1 MEIYSRASSR
11 MKTIRIRGGMS
22 PRRSNFASLLVGVGL
37 LISWIAAGS
46 TAHAAT
52 PPGSSAASA
61 ASVTGNNVEVNGTPM
76 HVGATLFP
84 GDVIRLGEASTA
96 ALRFGNSVVLA
107 APLTELVVES
117 EGVTLRDGRL
127 QARAGGAEAF
137 AIFGP
142 FFRVNIAAFGG
153 IQSSAEVRLGGLRA
167 AVSSVAGAA
176 DVTASGSEA
185 AYRLHAGETATL
197 DATGEAASAGQA
209 AASPVAGQ
217 VSRLVPQVQIDR
229 ASQHLQASVSDR
241 IYWNDGLRSG
251 PTGRAHVALTD
262 GSQLNLGSDSSLRI
276 LQHDAQAQQTSL
288 DLLMGRLR
296 GKITKLTRPGAKFE
310 IQTPVGVAGLVG
322 TDLSL
327 LVTSDYVEMMVFE
340 GAVRFTTLNGQVVS
354 VTAGNKLRITRT
366 GVVEGPSPAGSQEA
380 QIAKDLT
387 DILAQ
392 ANQSTV
398 ATASRPLIPIIV
410 TVTGAAAAIAIGV
423 WEGTRPA
430 ESPVVP

>member
-1 MEIYSRASSR
+1 
-11 MKTIRIRGGMS
+11 
-22 PRRSNFASLLVGVGL
+22 
-37 LISWIAAGS
+37 
-46 TAHAAT
+46 
-52 PPGSSAASA
+52 
-61 ASVTGNNVEVNGTPM
+61 M

-96 ALRFGNSVVLA
+96 ALRFGDNVVLA
-107 APLTELVVES
+107 AQLTELVVES
-117 EGVTLRDGRL
+117 EGVNLRNGRL
-127 QARAGGAEAF
+127 QARAGGAETF

-142 FFRVNIAAFGG
+142 FFRVNIAASGG
-153 IQSSAEVRLGGLRA
+153 IQSSAEVQLGGLRA
-167 AVSSVAGAA
+167 SVSSVAGAA
-176 DVTASGSEA
+176 ELTASGSEA

-197 DATGEAASAGQA
+197 DATGEDASAGQA

-229 ASQHLQASVSDR
+229 ASQHLPASVSDR

-327 LVTSDYVEMMVFE
+327 LVTNDYVEMMVFE
-340 GAVRFTTLNGQVVS
+340 GAVRFTTLNGQVVT
-354 VTAGNKLRITRT
+354 VTAGNKLRISRT
-366 GVVEGPSPAGSQEA
+366 GVVEGPSPAGPQEA

-387 DILAQ
+387 DIVGQ
-392 ANQSTV
+392 ASQPTV
-398 ATASRPLIPIIV
+398 ATASRPLLPIVV
-410 TVTGAAAAIAIGV
+410 TVVGTAAAIAIGV